1 MSDAL
6 ANQSEHSRQL
16 FTASAATSG
25 RRQFQRIR
33 VTQPARRR
41 IAPDQDQVIKS
52 LEIENI
58 FKGAEDM
65 AIDGD
70 SSMNN
75 YPMKIKQRPMTGA
88 AVNNSYVLT
97 KHNKGGGAG
106 GKQPSMIYQ
115 NGY

>member
-1 MSDAL
+1 MS
-6 ANQSEHSRQL
+6 Q
-16 FTASAATSG
+16 
-25 RRQFQRIR
+25 
-33 VTQPARRR
+33 QPARRR

-70 SSMNN
+70 SSMNS
-75 YPMKIKQRPMTGA
+75 YPTKIKQRPMTGA
-88 AVNNSYVLT
+88 AINNSYVLT
-97 KHNKGGGAG
+97 KHKGA

-115 NGY
+115 NGYASNRLSSKDYTTTL